1 MSFYRSVVMDYFTI
15 ELVSNASFNCYPNNS
30 LSSFTNFLPE
40 QIHLTG
46 EWKVAIS
53 EISYPSLYQNVTE
66 GKFTFVDGRESPEE
80 KRKIQPMHVEPGL
93 YPSIVD
99 IVLAMNDKVRKRIG
113 AQKYE
118 YNGIYVS
125 VDKITQKV
133 AIHLPEDQSVFI
145 IQSADLSH
153 IFGCDLELNQTGVIM
168 KGKGPHYPQYS
179 YDIIRIHSLMIYSDI
194 IEYNIGGD
202 TKTPLLRCIPFISKV
217 KNGDIISTGQYMN
230 YQSFTNLQFKKL
242 LKNSFHSIKIELRDT
257 TGEKIPFVSVG
268 ITRVVLLFRKISD
281 NHF

>member
-1 MSFYRSVVMDYFTI
+1 MDSFTI
-15 ELVSNASFNCYPNNS
+15 ELVSNAYFNCYPNKS
-30 LSSFTNFLPE
+30 FSSFTNFLPE
-40 QIHLTG
+40 RIHLKG
-46 EWKVAIS
+46 EWEVAIS
-53 EISYPSLYQNVTE
+53 EISYPSLYQNVTG
-66 GKFTFVDGRESPEE
+66 GKFTFVDGRENPEE

-99 IVLAMNDKVRKRIG
+99 IVVALNDKVRKRIG

-153 IFGCDLELNQTGVIM
+153 IFGCDLEQNQTSVIM

-194 IEYNIGGD
+194 IEYNIVGD
-202 TKTPLLRCIPFISKV
+202 TKTPLLRCFPFISKV
-217 KNGDIISTGQYMN
+217 KNGDISTRQYMY

-242 LKNSFHSIKIELRDT
+242 LKNSFHGIKIELGDT

-268 ITRVVLLFRKISD
+268 IRRVVLLFRKISD

>member
-1 MSFYRSVVMDYFTI
+1 MDSFTI

-40 QIHLTG
+40 QIHLKG
-46 EWKVAIS
+46 EWEVAIS

-66 GKFTFVDGRESPEE
+66 GKFTFLDGRESPDE

-99 IVLAMNDKVRKRIG
+99 IVVAMNDKVRKRIG

-118 YNGIYVS
+118 YDGIFVS

-153 IFGCDLELNQTGVIM
+153 IFGCDLEQNQTGVIM

-194 IEYNIGGD
+194 IEYNIVGD
-202 TKTPLLRCIPFISKV
+202 TKTPLLRCILFISKV

-268 ITRVVLLFRKISD
+268 ITRVALLFRKISD

>member
-1 MSFYRSVVMDYFTI
+1 MDSFTI

-40 QIHLTG
+40 QIHLKG
-46 EWKVAIS
+46 EWEVAIS

-66 GKFTFVDGRESPEE
+66 GKFIFVDGRESPEE

-153 IFGCDLELNQTGVIM
+153 IFGCDLEQNQTGVIM
-168 KGKGPHYPQYS
+168 KGKGPYYPQYS
-179 YDIIRIHSLMIYSDI
+179 YVIIRIHSLMIYSDI
-194 IEYNIGGD
+194 IEYKIVGD
-202 TKTPLLRCIPFISKV
+202 TKTPSLRCIPFISKV

-242 LKNSFHSIKIELRDT
+242 LKNSFHGIKVELRDT

-281 NHF
+281 NNF